1 MTMSDIQT
9 GIGNDGSNRAGTA
22 AGTRRQFIK
31 KTAAAAVAAAAV
43 RLLPSPVRADQTAPS
58 VNVLGANEK
67 IRLGFIGVG
76 KQGFEAHLLNI
87 LKFANENNV
96 AAVAVCDVS
105 KYRRTEAQKAVETA
119 GGKADAYEDYRKLLE
134 RNDIDAIFC
143 STVDHWHARITID
156 ALEAGKHVYLEKP
169 MTRYLDEAFAVYDAV
184 KRTGKILQLGSQG
197 CSDLKWHK
205 AAEWIRAGKIG
216 QVVMTQGSFM
226 RNKPA
231 GEWNYPIQAWCTPE
245 DVNWKLW
252 HGDQI
257 KTRLEFSVEDYFRWR
272 KYYAYCAGLLGDL
285 VPHKAH
291 PYMLATGNPEFPVR
305 VSAVG
310 SKPVRTDKNTP
321 DTPERDCPEIV
332 QLIAEFPSG
341 MVMHITTSSVSE
353 QGTQE
358 IIRGHKA
365 YLLLGGNRVELKPE
379 KPFADEID
387 PETSDPF
394 EPETFTAHQKNFFDA
409 IRGVAKPNADVE
421 LAIRVQ
427 TIISLAEM
435 SERLNIMCRFDEKTR
450 RITDSTGR
458 EIKPITY
465 GTLEQS

>member
-1 MTMSDIQT
+1 MYNSRNHV
-9 GIGNDGSNRAGTA
+9 IGSGNNANA
-22 AGTRRQFIK
+22 AAVTTRRQFIK
-31 KTAAAAVAAAAV
+31 KAAVAAGAVGAAKFFAGQV
-43 RLLPSPVRADQTAPS
+43 YGQQTAPS
-58 VNVLGANEK
+58 VNVIGANQK
-67 IRLGFIGVG
+67 ITLGFIGVG

-87 LKFANENNV
+87 LKLANENNV
-96 AAVAVCDVS
+96 AVVAVCDVS

-134 RNDIDAIFC
+134 RKDIDAIFC
-143 STVDHWHARITID
+143 ATVDHWHARVTID
-156 ALEAGKHVYLEKP
+156 AVEAGKHVYLEKP

-184 KRTGKILQLGSQG
+184 KRAGKIFQLGAQG

-216 QVVMTQGSFM
+216 QLVMAQGSFM

-231 GEWNYPIQAWCTPE
+231 GEWNYPIYAWCTPE

-257 KTRLEFSVEDYFRWR
+257 KTRLQFSAEDYFRWR

-291 PYMLATGNPEFPVR
+291 PYLLATGKPEFPVR

-310 SKPVRTDKNTP
+310 SKPVHTDKNTP

-365 YLLLGGNRVELKPE
+365 YLLMGGNRVELKPE
-379 KPFADEID
+379 RPFADEID
-387 PETSDPF
+387 PESSEPF
-394 EPETFTAHQKNFFDA
+394 EPESFTAHQKNFFDA
-409 IRGVAKPNADVE
+409 IRGLAKPNADIE

-435 SERLNIMCRFDEKTR
+435 SERLNLMCRFDEKTR
-450 RITDSTGR
+450 KITDGTGR

>member
-1 MTMSDIQT
+1 MSAKQNAKIARHAET
-9 GIGNDGSNRAGTA
+9 PTI
-22 AGTRRQFIK
+22 GTRRQFIK
-31 KTAAAAVAAAAV
+31 QAVAAAAAAAAA
-43 RLLPSPVRADQTAPS
+43 RLWPARAHAQQAAPS
-58 VNVLGANEK
+58 INVLGSNER

-76 KQGFEAHLLNI
+76 TQGYEAHLLNI
-87 LKFANENNV
+87 LKHAGTNNV

-105 KYRRTEAQKAVETA
+105 KHRRTEAQKAVEAA
-119 GGKADAYEDYRKLLE
+119 GGKAEAYEDYRKLLE
-134 RNDIDAIFC
+134 RKDIDAVFC
-143 STVDHWHARITID
+143 ATVDHWHARVTID
-156 ALEAGKHVYLEKP
+156 AVEAGKHVYLEKP

-184 KRTGKILQLGSQG
+184 KRTGRVLQLGAQG

-205 AAEWIRAGKIG
+205 AAEWIRAGRIG
-216 QVVMTQGSFM
+216 QLVMAQGSFM

-245 DVNWKLW
+245 DVNWNLW
-252 HGDQI
+252 LGDQI
-257 KTRLEFSVEDYFRWR
+257 KARRPFSPEDYFRWR
-272 KYYAYCAGLLGDL
+272 KYYVYCAGLLGDL

-291 PYMLATGNPEFPVR
+291 PYLLATGNPEFPVR

-310 SKPVRTDKNTP
+310 SKPVHSDKNTP
-321 DTPERDCPEIV
+321 GTPERDCPEIV

-365 YLLLGGNRVELKPE
+365 YLLMGGNRVELKPE
-379 KPFADEID
+379 RPFADEID
-387 PETSDPF
+387 PETSEPF
-394 EPETFTAHQKNFFDA
+394 EPESFTAHQKNFFDA
-409 IRGVAKPNADVE
+409 IRGVAKAHADIE

-427 TIISLAEM
+427 TLISLAEM
-435 SERLNIMCRFDEKTR
+435 SERLNILCVFDPKTR
-450 RITDSTGR
+450 RITDGTGR

>member
-1 MTMSDIQT
+1 MHKIQDHVVEPCA
-9 GIGNDGSNRAGTA
+9 NANSTA
-22 AGTRRQFIK
+22 PSTRRQFIK
-31 KTAAAAVAAAAV
+31 KTAVAAAAV
-43 RLLPSPVRADQTAPS
+43 ATAKLLRAPVYGQQTAPS
-58 VNVLGANEK
+58 VKVVGATEK

-87 LKFANENNV
+87 IKFANENNV

-105 KYRRTEAQKAVETA
+105 KHRRTEAQKAIETA
-119 GGKADAYEDYRKLLE
+119 GGKADAYEDYRRLLE
-134 RNDIDAIFC
+134 RKDIDAIFC
-143 STVDHWHARITID
+143 STVDHWHARVTID
-156 ALEAGKHVYLEKP
+156 AVEAGKHVYLEKP

-184 KRTGKILQLGSQG
+184 KRTGKVFQLGSQG

-226 RNKPA
+226 RNRPA
-231 GEWNYPIQAWCTPE
+231 GEWNYPIHAWCTPQ

-252 HGDQI
+252 HGGQI
-257 KTRLEFSVEDYFRWR
+257 KTRLEFSADDYFRWR

-291 PYMLATGNPEFPVR
+291 PYLLATGNPEFPVR

-365 YLLLGGNRVELKPE
+365 YLLLGGNKVELKPE
-379 KPFADEID
+379 KPFAEEID
-387 PETSDPF
+387 PETSEPF
-394 EPETFTAHQKNFFDA
+394 EPESFTAHQKNFFDA
-409 IRGVAKPNADVE
+409 IRGVAKPNADIE

-450 RITDSTGR
+450 KITDASDR
-458 EIKPITY
+458 EIPPITY
-465 GTLEQS
+465 GTLPQS

>member
-1 MTMSDIQT
+1 MR
-9 GIGNDGSNRAGTA
+9 NRQSRVVEQALQA
-22 AGTRRQFIK
+22 PSSSSGTRRQFIK
-31 KTAAAAVAAAAV
+31 RAAVAAGAIGAAKFL
-43 RLLPSPVRADQTAPS
+43 RLPIYGQQTAPS
-58 VNVLGANEK
+58 ANVLGANDR
-67 IRLGFIGVG
+67 IALGFVGVG
-76 KQGFEAHLLNI
+76 KQGFEAHLLSV
-87 LKFANENNV
+87 LKFAKENNV
-96 AAVAVCDVS
+96 AVVAVCDVS
-105 KYRRTEAQKAVETA
+105 KYRRTEAQKAVEAA

-134 RNDIDAIFC
+134 RKDIDAIFC
-143 STVDHWHARITID
+143 STVDHWHARVTID
-156 ALEAGKHVYLEKP
+156 AVEAGKHVYLEKP

-184 KRTGKILQLGSQG
+184 KRTGKVLQLGSQG

-226 RNKPA
+226 RNRPA

-257 KTRLEFSVEDYFRWR
+257 KTRLEFSADDYFRWR

-291 PYMLATGNPEFPVR
+291 PYLLATGNPEFPVR

-310 SKPVRTDKNTP
+310 SKPVHSDKNTP

-387 PETSDPF
+387 PEESEPF
-394 EPETFTAHQKNFFDA
+394 EPESFTAHQRNFFDA
-409 IRGVAKPNADVE
+409 IRGLAKPHADVE

-427 TIISLAEM
+427 TLISLAEM
-435 SERLNIMCRFDEKTR
+435 SERLNIMCCFNEKTR
-450 RITDSTGR
+450 KITDGAGR